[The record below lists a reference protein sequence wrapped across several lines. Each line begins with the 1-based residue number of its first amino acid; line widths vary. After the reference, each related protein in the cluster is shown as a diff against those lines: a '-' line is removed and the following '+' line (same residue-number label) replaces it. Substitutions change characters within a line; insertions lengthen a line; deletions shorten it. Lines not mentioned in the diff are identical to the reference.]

1 MEHTAAEQESSNKG
15 VQVFVWLFKAIL
27 APGALPSA
35 LASFRTCAA
44 GFAQDSASARPDHS
58 TMFPAQP
65 FVICVPVHHVD
76 PFLAPAPQ
84 YQQHKLE
91 QFQKP
96 DGFQKEVPQT
106 SLAKA
111 DLLELLRSP
120 GLESGFE
127 AAVEDCSEDVFDYS
141 TPEPSPRLWKSSTQ
155 PTPSTQCPP
164 NPDGTDSRATSPPI
178 PVDTAYSPSPVA
190 MHGCYAVMMP
200 TIFVPMCQPMA
211 GTYNPDGSYNS
222 YFCERA
228 GHGYFV
234 PEVRAVQMPT
244 GSCSP
249 FGRSESSGQC
259 STMSGAT
266 DEHGE
271 DAPLNSKEGQW
282 PTPAVEEEACRP
294 TTPPVAVG
302 LATRSVPEGFTTLV
316 IRNIPARYTQE
327 MLLTEFIPDGSFD
340 FFFLPYSFK
349 DARTMRIAFI
359 NFRTH
364 ALALDF
370 QGRWHR
376 HFLQDHGR
384 TKHLDVAAA
393 TVQGLEANLDVAAA
407 TVQVQFNAKSIA
419 RFQRVGMLPVFLDES
434 DNRMAPL
441 CELQRFGRI

>member
-1 MEHTAAEQESSNKG
+1 
-15 VQVFVWLFKAIL
+15 
-27 APGALPSA
+27 
-35 LASFRTCAA
+35 
-44 GFAQDSASARPDHS
+44 
-58 TMFPAQP
+58 MFPAQS
-65 FVICVPVHHVD
+65 FVFCVPVHPVD
-76 PFLAPAPQ
+76 PFLAPAPL
-84 YQQHKLE
+84 YQQHQLE
-91 QFQKP
+91 EFQKP
-96 DGFQKEVPQT
+96 DGFQKQEPQT
-106 SLAKA
+106 SIA
-111 DLLELLRSP
+111 DAGAAILELLRSP
-120 GLESGFE
+120 GFESRFE
-127 AAVEDCSEDVFDYS
+127 AAVEDCSEDVFDFS

-164 NPDGTDSRATSPPI
+164 SPDGTGSRATSPPI

-200 TIFVPMCQPMA
+200 TMFVPMCQPMA
-211 GTYNPDGSYNS
+211 GTYNPDGSYNG
-222 YFCERA
+222 YFCEHD
-228 GHGYFV
+228 GNGYFV

-249 FGRSESSGQC
+249 CGRSESSGQC
-259 STMSGAT
+259 STMTGAT
-266 DEHGE
+266 DEHGD
-271 DAPLNSKEGQW
+271 DALLYSKEGQW
-282 PTPAVEEEACRP
+282 QGESVSTPGVEEEVCPP
-294 TTPPVAVG
+294 TTAPVAVG
-302 LATRSVPEGFTTLV
+302 LVTRSVPDGFTTLV

-349 DARTMRIAFI
+349 NARTMGIAFI